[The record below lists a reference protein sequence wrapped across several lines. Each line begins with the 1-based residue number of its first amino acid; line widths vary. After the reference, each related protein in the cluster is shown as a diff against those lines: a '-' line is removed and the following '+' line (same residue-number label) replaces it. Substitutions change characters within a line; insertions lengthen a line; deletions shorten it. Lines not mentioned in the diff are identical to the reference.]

1 MYFKDA
7 ILSGD
12 FNRARELSS
21 NMDGESLLEALFLI
35 AYEEESIAPYGF
47 ANFQL
52 LEEETSENHY
62 VISFILSMA
71 LNYLGGAYQI
81 SFHHAKKAIELSP
94 YDISYKEYLLYFNA
108 LPEKLLKNEEAIE
121 VANLILVKDPTN
133 TTALKV
139 INELKN

>member
-71 LNYLGGAYQI
+71 LNYLEGAYQT